1 MAESGKRMEQLKS
14 YLRRLSEGESLDS
27 VRVDFMREFK
37 EVDAVEIMEAEQQMI
52 KEGMPITEV
61 QKLCDIHSTLFH
73 GATLEEKIA
82 NARQPV
88 DVASLREE
96 RAEKTR
102 KLVETTGHP
111 LFTLTQENE
120 ALEKLIARIR
130 EQLDRKVTEAAG
142 TGTAVNG
149 SNNTGEN
156 AVSRELLSE
165 IRELAIHYAKKGDL
179 LYPLLKV
186 KYEISGPS
194 DVMWTTDD
202 EIRDEFSS
210 LAKAKRQDEAWK
222 QRMERALT
230 RAEEMIYKEANILFP
245 NCAVH
250 FTEEEWA
257 GIYQDAKDYDIC
269 LSVEPK
275 SWERAEKILQE
286 RTAYFQKERS
296 IQEGGT
302 EEKGSAWQNKPGTAG
317 IRKKSDGEEIVMAGG
332 QLTVEELEAM
342 LNTIPMEITFVDVEN
357 KNRFFNEGHKVFKRP
372 AMALGREVFSC
383 HPPKVEQQVR
393 RIIEAFRA
401 GTLDE
406 VPVWMNKNGRIM
418 LVKYMAVRDR
428 NGQYVGTLELVQDM
442 EFAREYFEGR

>member
-1 MAESGKRMEQLKS
+1 MVESGKRMEQLKS
-14 YLRRLSEGESLDS
+14 YLRRLSEGEILDS
-27 VRVDFMREFK
+27 VRADFMREFK
-37 EVDAVEIMEAEQQMI
+37 DVDAVEIMEAEQQMI
-52 KEGMPITEV
+52 KEGMSITEV
-61 QKLCDIHSTLFH
+61 QKLCDIHSALFH

-88 DVASLREE
+88 DVTSLREE

-120 ALEKLIARIR
+120 ALEKVIARIR

-149 SNNTGEN
+149 SRNTGEN

-186 KYEISGPS
+186 KYGISGPS

-202 EIRDEFSS
+202 EIRDELSG
-210 LAKAKRQDEAWK
+210 LAKAKGQDEAWK

-250 FTEEEWA
+250 FTEEEWI
-257 GIYQDAKDYDIC
+257 GIYQDAKDYAVC

-275 SWERAEKILQE
+275 SWEMAEKILQE
-286 RTAYFQKERS
+286 RTACRRE
-296 IQEGGT
+296 
-302 EEKGSAWQNKPGTAG
+302 
-317 IRKKSDGEEIVMAGG
+317 SDGGEIVMAGG
-332 QLTVEELEAM
+332 HLEVEELEAM

-357 KNRFFNEGHKVFKRP
+357 RNRFFNEGHKVFKRP

-393 RIIEAFRA
+393 RIIEEFRA

-428 NGQYVGTLELVQDM
+428 NGRYIGTLELVQDM
-442 EFAREYFEGR
+442 EFAREYFERKHD

>member
-1 MAESGKRMEQLKS
+1 MEESGKRMEQLKS
-14 YLRRLSEGESLDS
+14 YLRRLSEGEILDS
-27 VRVDFMREFK
+27 VRADFMREFK
-37 EVDAVEIMEAEQQMI
+37 DVDAVEIMEAEQQMI

-61 QKLCDIHSTLFH
+61 QKLCDIHSALFH

-88 DVASLREE
+88 DVTSLREE

-120 ALEKLIARIR
+120 ALEKVIARIR
-130 EQLDRKVTEAAG
+130 EQLDWKVTEAAG

-149 SNNTGEN
+149 SRNTGEN

-186 KYEISGPS
+186 KYGISGPS

-202 EIRDEFSS
+202 EIRDELSG
-210 LAKAKRQDEAWK
+210 LAKAKGQDEAWK
-222 QRMERALT
+222 QRMERAMT

-250 FTEEEWA
+250 FTEEEWI
-257 GIYQDAKDYDIC
+257 GIYQDAKDYAVC

-275 SWERAEKILQE
+275 SWEMAEKILQE
-286 RTAYFQKERS
+286 RTACRRE
-296 IQEGGT
+296 
-302 EEKGSAWQNKPGTAG
+302 
-317 IRKKSDGEEIVMAGG
+317 SDGGEIVMAGG
-332 QLTVEELEAM
+332 HLEVEELEAM
-342 LNTIPMEITFVDVEN
+342 LNTVPMEITFVDVEN
-357 KNRFFNEGHKVFKRP
+357 RNRFFNEGHKVFKRP

-393 RIIEAFRA
+393 RIIEEFRA

-428 NGQYVGTLELVQDM
+428 NGQYIGTLELVQDM
-442 EFAREYFEGR
+442 EFAREYFERKHD

>member
-1 MAESGKRMEQLKS
+1 MVESGKRMEQLKS
-14 YLRRLSEGESLDS
+14 YLRRLSEGEILDS
-27 VRVDFMREFK
+27 VRADFMREFK
-37 EVDAVEIMEAEQQMI
+37 DVDAVEIMEAEQQMI
-52 KEGMPITEV
+52 KEGMSITEV
-61 QKLCDIHSTLFH
+61 QKLCDIHSALFH

-88 DVASLREE
+88 DVTSLREE

-120 ALEKLIARIR
+120 ALEKVIARIR

-149 SNNTGEN
+149 SRNTGEN

-186 KYEISGPS
+186 KYGISGPS

-202 EIRDEFSS
+202 EIRDELSG
-210 LAKAKRQDEAWK
+210 LAKAKGQDEAWK
-222 QRMERALT
+222 QRMERAMT

-250 FTEEEWA
+250 FTEEEWI
-257 GIYQDAKDYDIC
+257 GIYQDAKDYDVC

-275 SWERAEKILQE
+275 SWEMAEKILQE
-286 RTAYFQKERS
+286 RTACQRE
-296 IQEGGT
+296 
-302 EEKGSAWQNKPGTAG
+302 
-317 IRKKSDGEEIVMAGG
+317 SDGGEIVMAGG
-332 QLTVEELEAM
+332 HLAVEELEAM
-342 LNTIPMEITFVDVEN
+342 LNTVPMEITFVDVEN
-357 KNRFFNEGHKVFKRP
+357 RNRFFNEGHKVFKRP

-393 RIIEAFRA
+393 RIIEEFRA

-428 NGQYVGTLELVQDM
+428 NGQYIGTLELVQDM
-442 EFAREYFEGR
+442 EFAREYFERKHD

>member
-1 MAESGKRMEQLKS
+1 M
-14 YLRRLSEGESLDS
+14 
-27 VRVDFMREFK
+27 
-37 EVDAVEIMEAEQQMI
+37 
-52 KEGMPITEV
+52 
-61 QKLCDIHSTLFH
+61 
-73 GATLEEKIA
+73 
-82 NARQPV
+82 
-88 DVASLREE
+88 
-96 RAEKTR
+96 
-102 KLVETTGHP
+102 
-111 LFTLTQENE
+111 
-120 ALEKLIARIR
+120 
-130 EQLDRKVTEAAG
+130 TEAAG

-149 SNNTGEN
+149 SRNTGEN

-186 KYEISGPS
+186 KYGISGPS

-202 EIRDEFSS
+202 EIRDELSG
-210 LAKAKRQDEAWK
+210 LAKAKGQDEAWK
-222 QRMERALT
+222 QRMERAMT

-250 FTEEEWA
+250 FTEEEWI
-257 GIYQDAKDYDIC
+257 GIYQDAKDYDVC

-286 RTAYFQKERS
+286 RTACRRE
-296 IQEGGT
+296 
-302 EEKGSAWQNKPGTAG
+302 
-317 IRKKSDGEEIVMAGG
+317 SDGGEIVMAGG
-332 QLTVEELEAM
+332 HLEVEELEAM

-357 KNRFFNEGHKVFKRP
+357 RNRFFNEGHKVFKRP

-393 RIIEAFRA
+393 RIIEEFRA

-428 NGQYVGTLELVQDM
+428 NGQYIGTLELVQDM
-442 EFAREYFEGR
+442 EFAREYFERKHD

>member
-1 MAESGKRMEQLKS
+1 MVESGKRMEQLKS
-14 YLRRLSEGESLDS
+14 YLRRLSEGESLD
-27 VRVDFMREFK
+27 RVCADFMREFK
-37 EVDAVEIMEAEQQMI
+37 DIDAVEIMEAEQQMI
-52 KEGMPITEV
+52 KEGMPIAEV
-61 QKLCDIHSTLFH
+61 QKLCDIHSALFH

-88 DVASLREE
+88 DVVSLREE

-102 KLVETTGHP
+102 ELVETTGHP

-120 ALEKLIARIR
+120 ALEKVIARIR

-142 TGTAVNG
+142 TGTAVN
-149 SNNTGEN
+149 SSRNTGEN
-156 AVSRELLSE
+156 TVSRELLSE
-165 IRELAIHYAKKGDL
+165 IWELAIHYAKKGDL

-186 KYEISGPS
+186 KYGISGPS

-202 EIRDEFSS
+202 EIRDELSG
-210 LAKAKRQDEAWK
+210 LAKAKGQDEAWK

-230 RAEEMIYKEANILFP
+230 RAEEMVYKEANILFP

-250 FTEEEWA
+250 FTEEEWV
-257 GIYQDAKDYDIC
+257 GIYQDAKDYDVC

-275 SWERAEKILQE
+275 SWERAEKIQQE
-286 RTAYFQKERS
+286 RTGCQRE
-296 IQEGGT
+296 
-302 EEKGSAWQNKPGTAG
+302 
-317 IRKKSDGEEIVMAGG
+317 SDDGEIVMAGG
-332 QLTVEELEAM
+332 HLAVEELEAM

-393 RIIEAFRA
+393 RIIEEFRA

-428 NGQYVGTLELVQDM
+428 NGQYIGTLELVQDM
-442 EFAREYFEGR
+442 EFAREYFERKHD

>member
-1 MAESGKRMEQLKS
+1 MEESGKRVEQLKS
-14 YLRRLSEGESLDS
+14 YLRRLSEGEILDS
-27 VRVDFMREFK
+27 VRADFMREFK
-37 EVDAVEIMEAEQQMI
+37 DVDAVEIMEAEQQMI

-61 QKLCDIHSTLFH
+61 QKLCDIHSALFH

-88 DVASLREE
+88 DVTSLREE

-120 ALEKLIARIR
+120 ALEKVIARIR

-149 SNNTGEN
+149 SRNTGEN

-186 KYEISGPS
+186 KYGISGPS

-202 EIRDEFSS
+202 EIRDELSG
-210 LAKAKRQDEAWK
+210 LAKAKGQDEAWK

-250 FTEEEWA
+250 FTEEEWI
-257 GIYQDAKDYDIC
+257 GIYQDAKDYAVC

-275 SWERAEKILQE
+275 SWEMAEKILQE
-286 RTAYFQKERS
+286 RTACRRE
-296 IQEGGT
+296 
-302 EEKGSAWQNKPGTAG
+302 
-317 IRKKSDGEEIVMAGG
+317 SDGGEIVMAGG
-332 QLTVEELEAM
+332 HLEVEELEAM

-357 KNRFFNEGHKVFKRP
+357 RNRFFNEGHKVFKRP

-393 RIIEAFRA
+393 RIIGEFRA

-428 NGQYVGTLELVQDM
+428 NGQYIGTLELVQDM
-442 EFAREYFEGR
+442 EFAREYFERKHD

>member
-1 MAESGKRMEQLKS
+1 MVESGKRMEQLKS
-14 YLRRLSEGESLDS
+14 YLRRLSEGEILDS
-27 VRVDFMREFK
+27 VRADFMREFK
-37 EVDAVEIMEAEQQMI
+37 DVDAVEIMEAEQQMI
-52 KEGMPITEV
+52 KEGMSITEV
-61 QKLCDIHSTLFH
+61 QKLCDIHSALFH

-88 DVASLREE
+88 DVTSLREE

-120 ALEKLIARIR
+120 ALEKVIARIR

-149 SNNTGEN
+149 SRNTGEN

-186 KYEISGPS
+186 KYGISGPS

-202 EIRDEFSS
+202 EIRDELSG
-210 LAKAKRQDEAWK
+210 LAKAKGQDEAWK
-222 QRMERALT
+222 QRMERAMT

-250 FTEEEWA
+250 FTEEEWI
-257 GIYQDAKDYDIC
+257 GIYQDAKDYDVC

-286 RTAYFQKERS
+286 RTACQRE
-296 IQEGGT
+296 
-302 EEKGSAWQNKPGTAG
+302 
-317 IRKKSDGEEIVMAGG
+317 SDDGEIVMAGG
-332 QLTVEELEAM
+332 HLEVEELEAM

-393 RIIEAFRA
+393 RIIEEFRT

-428 NGQYVGTLELVQDM
+428 NGRYIGTLELVQDM
-442 EFAREYFEGR
+442 EFAREYFERKHD

>member
-1 MAESGKRMEQLKS
+1 MVESGKRMEQLKS
-14 YLRRLSEGESLDS
+14 YLRRLSEGEILDS
-27 VRVDFMREFK
+27 VRADFMREFK
-37 EVDAVEIMEAEQQMI
+37 DVDAVEIMEAEQQMI

-61 QKLCDIHSTLFH
+61 QKLCDIHSALFH

-120 ALEKLIARIR
+120 ALEKVIARIR

-149 SNNTGEN
+149 SRNTGEN

-186 KYEISGPS
+186 KYGISGPS

-202 EIRDEFSS
+202 EIRDELSG
-210 LAKAKRQDEAWK
+210 LAKAKGQDEAWK

-250 FTEEEWA
+250 FTEEEWI
-257 GIYQDAKDYDIC
+257 GIYQDAKDYAVC

-275 SWERAEKILQE
+275 SWEGAEKILQE
-286 RTAYFQKERS
+286 RTACRRE
-296 IQEGGT
+296 
-302 EEKGSAWQNKPGTAG
+302 
-317 IRKKSDGEEIVMAGG
+317 SDGGEIVMAGG
-332 QLTVEELEAM
+332 HLEVEELEAM

-393 RIIEAFRA
+393 RIIEEFRA

-428 NGQYVGTLELVQDM
+428 NGQYIGTLELVQDM
-442 EFAREYFEGR
+442 EFARGYFERKHD

>member
-1 MAESGKRMEQLKS
+1 MAESEKRMEQLKS

-27 VRVDFMREFK
+27 VRADFMKEFK
-37 EVDAVEIMEAEQQMI
+37 DVDAIEIMEPEQQMI
-52 KEGMPITEV
+52 KEGMPVPEV
-61 QKLCDIHSTLFH
+61 QRLCDIHSALFH
-73 GATLEEKIA
+73 GATLEEKLA

-88 DVASLREE
+88 DVTSLREE

-120 ALEKLIARIR
+120 ELGKLIARIR
-130 EQLDRKVTEAAG
+130 EQLDRKATDAAG
-142 TGTAVNG
+142 IGTAVHGN
-149 SNNTGEN
+149 SNTGEN

-186 KYEISGPS
+186 KYGISGPS

-210 LAKAKRQDEAWK
+210 LTKAKRQDEAWK
-222 QRMERALT
+222 QHMERALT

-275 SWERAEKILQE
+275 VWEKAEKILQE
-286 RTAYFQKERS
+286 RAAYFQKERS
-296 IQEGGT
+296 RQED
-302 EEKGSAWQNKPGTAG
+302 KTAG
-317 IRKKSDGEEIVMAGG
+317 ADNADPKRPQAGIQRKSDGEEIVMAGG
-332 QLTVEELEAM
+332 HMTVAELEAM
-342 LNTIPMEITFVDVEN
+342 LNTIPLEITFVDVEN

-372 AMALGREVFSC
+372 VMALGREVFSC
-383 HPPKVEQQVR
+383 HPPKIEQQVR
-393 RIIEAFRA
+393 RIIEEFRA

-406 VPVWMNKNGRIM
+406 VPVWMNKNSRIM

-428 NGQYVGTLELVQDM
+428 QGQYVGTLELVQDM
-442 EFAREYFEGR
+442 EFAREYFESK

>member
-1 MAESGKRMEQLKS
+1 MVESGKRMEQLKS
-14 YLRRLSEGESLDS
+14 YLRRLSEGEILDS
-27 VRVDFMREFK
+27 VRADFMREFK
-37 EVDAVEIMEAEQQMI
+37 DVDAVEIMEAEQQMI

-61 QKLCDIHSTLFH
+61 QKLCDIHSALFH

-102 KLVETTGHP
+102 KLLETTGHP

-120 ALEKLIARIR
+120 ALEKVIAKIR

-149 SNNTGEN
+149 SSNTGEN

-186 KYEISGPS
+186 KYGISGPS

-202 EIRDEFSS
+202 EIRDELSG
-210 LAKAKRQDEAWK
+210 LAKAKGQDEAWK

-250 FTEEEWA
+250 FTEEEWI
-257 GIYQDAKDYDIC
+257 GIYQDAKDYDVC

-275 SWERAEKILQE
+275 SWGRAEKILQE
-286 RTAYFQKERS
+286 
-296 IQEGGT
+296 
-302 EEKGSAWQNKPGTAG
+302 GTAC
-317 IRKKSDGEEIVMAGG
+317 RRESDGGEIVMAGG
-332 QLTVEELEAM
+332 HLEVEELEAM

-393 RIIEAFRA
+393 RIIEEFRA

-406 VPVWMNKNGRIM
+406 VPVWMNKNGRSM

-428 NGQYVGTLELVQDM
+428 NGQYIGTLELVQDM
-442 EFAREYFEGR
+442 EFAREYFERKHD

>member
-1 MAESGKRMEQLKS
+1 MVESGKRMEQLKS
-14 YLRRLSEGESLDS
+14 YLRRLSEGEILDS
-27 VRVDFMREFK
+27 VRADFMREFK
-37 EVDAVEIMEAEQQMI
+37 DVDAVEIMEAEQQMI

-61 QKLCDIHSTLFH
+61 QKLCDIHSALFH

-88 DVASLREE
+88 DVTSLREE

-102 KLVETTGHP
+102 ELVETTGHP

-120 ALEKLIARIR
+120 ALEKVIARIR

-149 SNNTGEN
+149 SRNTGEN

-186 KYEISGPS
+186 KYGISGPS

-202 EIRDEFSS
+202 EIRDELSG
-210 LAKAKRQDEAWK
+210 LAKAKGQDEAWK
-222 QRMERALT
+222 QRMERAMT

-250 FTEEEWA
+250 FTEEEWI
-257 GIYQDAKDYDIC
+257 GIYQDAKDYDVC
-269 LSVEPK
+269 LSVELK

-286 RTAYFQKERS
+286 RTACRRE
-296 IQEGGT
+296 
-302 EEKGSAWQNKPGTAG
+302 
-317 IRKKSDGEEIVMAGG
+317 SDGGEIVMAGG
-332 QLTVEELEAM
+332 HLEVEELEAM

-393 RIIEAFRA
+393 RIIEEFRA

-428 NGQYVGTLELVQDM
+428 NGQYIGTLELVQDM
-442 EFAREYFEGR
+442 EFARGYFERKHD

>member
-1 MAESGKRMEQLKS
+1 MAESEKRMEQLKS

-27 VRVDFMREFK
+27 VRADFMKEFK
-37 EVDAVEIMEAEQQMI
+37 DVDAIEIMEAEQQMI
-52 KEGMPITEV
+52 KEGMPVPEV
-61 QKLCDIHSTLFH
+61 QRLCDIHSALFH
-73 GATLEEKIA
+73 GATLEEKLA

-88 DVASLREE
+88 DVTSLREE

-120 ALEKLIARIR
+120 ELGKLIARIR
-130 EQLDRKVTEAAG
+130 EQLDRKMTEAAG
-142 TGTAVNG
+142 TGTAANG
-149 SNNTGEN
+149 SSNTGEN

-186 KYEISGPS
+186 KYGISGPS

-210 LAKAKRQDEAWK
+210 LTKAKRQDEAWK

-275 SWERAEKILQE
+275 NWEKAEKILQE
-286 RTAYFQKERS
+286 S
-296 IQEGGT
+296 IIFSEGT
-302 EEKGSAWQNKPGTAG
+302 QQAG
-317 IRKKSDGEEIVMAGG
+317 R
-332 QLTVEELEAM
+332 
-342 LNTIPMEITFVDVEN
+342 
-357 KNRFFNEGHKVFKRP
+357 
-372 AMALGREVFSC
+372 
-383 HPPKVEQQVR
+383 
-393 RIIEAFRA
+393 
-401 GTLDE
+401 
-406 VPVWMNKNGRIM
+406 
-418 LVKYMAVRDR
+418 
-428 NGQYVGTLELVQDM
+428 
-442 EFAREYFEGR
+442 

>member
-1 MAESGKRMEQLKS
+1 M
-14 YLRRLSEGESLDS
+14 
-27 VRVDFMREFK
+27 
-37 EVDAVEIMEAEQQMI
+37 
-52 KEGMPITEV
+52 
-61 QKLCDIHSTLFH
+61 
-73 GATLEEKIA
+73 
-82 NARQPV
+82 
-88 DVASLREE
+88 
-96 RAEKTR
+96 
-102 KLVETTGHP
+102 ETTGHP
-111 LFTLTQENE
+111 LFTLTRENE

-149 SNNTGEN
+149 SRNTGEN

-186 KYEISGPS
+186 KYGISGPS

-202 EIRDEFSS
+202 EIRDELSG
-210 LAKAKRQDEAWK
+210 LAKAKGQDEAWK
-222 QRMERALT
+222 QRMERAMT

-250 FTEEEWA
+250 FTEEEWI
-257 GIYQDAKDYDIC
+257 GIYQDAKDYDVC

-286 RTAYFQKERS
+286 RTACQRE
-296 IQEGGT
+296 
-302 EEKGSAWQNKPGTAG
+302 
-317 IRKKSDGEEIVMAGG
+317 SDDGEIVMAGG
-332 QLTVEELEAM
+332 HLEVEELEAM

-393 RIIEAFRA
+393 RIIEEFRA

-428 NGQYVGTLELVQDM
+428 NGQYIGTLELVQDM
-442 EFAREYFEGR
+442 EFAREYFERKHD

>member
-1 MAESGKRMEQLKS
+1 MAESEKRMEQLKS

-27 VRVDFMREFK
+27 VRADFMKEFK
-37 EVDAVEIMEAEQQMI
+37 DVDAIEIMEAEQQMI
-52 KEGMPITEV
+52 KEGMPVPEV
-61 QKLCDIHSTLFH
+61 QRLCDIHSALFH
-73 GATLEEKIA
+73 GATLEEKLA

-88 DVASLREE
+88 DVTSLREE

-120 ALEKLIARIR
+120 ELGKLIARIR
-130 EQLDRKVTEAAG
+130 EQLDRKATDAAG
-142 TGTAVNG
+142 IGTAVHGN
-149 SNNTGEN
+149 SNTGEN

-186 KYEISGPS
+186 KYGISGPS

-210 LAKAKRQDEAWK
+210 LTKAKRQDEAWK
-222 QRMERALT
+222 QHMERALT
-230 RAEEMIYKEANILFP
+230 RAEKMIYKEANILFP

-275 SWERAEKILQE
+275 VWEKAEKILQE
-286 RTAYFQKERS
+286 RAAYFQKER
-296 IQEGGT
+296 IRQEDKTAGAD
-302 EEKGSAWQNKPGTAG
+302 SAELKKPEAG
-317 IRKKSDGEEIVMAGG
+317 IRRKSDGEEIVMAGG
-332 QLTVEELEAM
+332 HMTVAELEAM

-372 AMALGREVFSC
+372 VMALGREVFSC
-383 HPPKVEQQVR
+383 HPPKIEQQVR
-393 RIIEAFRA
+393 RIIEEFRA

-406 VPVWMNKNGRIM
+406 VPVWMNKNSRIM

-428 NGQYVGTLELVQDM
+428 QGQYVGTLELVQDM
-442 EFAREYFEGR
+442 EFAREYFESK

>member
-1 MAESGKRMEQLKS
+1 MVESGKRMEQLKS
-14 YLRRLSEGESLDS
+14 YLRRLSEGEILDS
-27 VRVDFMREFK
+27 VRADFMREFK
-37 EVDAVEIMEAEQQMI
+37 DVDAVEIMEAEQQMI

-61 QKLCDIHSTLFH
+61 QKLCDIHSALFH

-120 ALEKLIARIR
+120 ALEKVIARIR

-149 SNNTGEN
+149 SRNTGEN

-186 KYEISGPS
+186 KYGISGPS

-202 EIRDEFSS
+202 EIRDELSG
-210 LAKAKRQDEAWK
+210 LAKAKGQDEAWK

-250 FTEEEWA
+250 FTEEEWI
-257 GIYQDAKDYDIC
+257 GIYQDAKDYTVC

-275 SWERAEKILQE
+275 SWEMAEKILQE
-286 RTAYFQKERS
+286 RTACRRE
-296 IQEGGT
+296 
-302 EEKGSAWQNKPGTAG
+302 
-317 IRKKSDGEEIVMAGG
+317 SDGGEIVMAGG
-332 QLTVEELEAM
+332 HLEVEELEAM

-357 KNRFFNEGHKVFKRP
+357 RNRFFNEGHKVFKRP

-393 RIIEAFRA
+393 RIIGEFRA

-428 NGQYVGTLELVQDM
+428 NGQYIGTLELVQDM
-442 EFAREYFEGR
+442 EFAREYFERKYD

>member
-1 MAESGKRMEQLKS
+1 MEESGKRMEQLKS
-14 YLRRLSEGESLDS
+14 YLRRLSEGEILDS
-27 VRVDFMREFK
+27 VRADFMREFK
-37 EVDAVEIMEAEQQMI
+37 DVDAVEIMEAEQQMI
-52 KEGMPITEV
+52 KEGMSITEV
-61 QKLCDIHSTLFH
+61 QKLCDIHSALFH

-82 NARQPV
+82 NVRQPV

-120 ALEKLIARIR
+120 ALEKVIAKIR

-149 SNNTGEN
+149 SRNTGEN

-186 KYEISGPS
+186 KYGISGPS

-202 EIRDEFSS
+202 EIRDELSG
-210 LAKAKRQDEAWK
+210 LAKAKGQDEAWK

-250 FTEEEWA
+250 FTEEEWI
-257 GIYQDAKDYDIC
+257 GIYQDAKDYAVC

-275 SWERAEKILQE
+275 SWEMAEKILQE
-286 RTAYFQKERS
+286 RTACRRE
-296 IQEGGT
+296 
-302 EEKGSAWQNKPGTAG
+302 
-317 IRKKSDGEEIVMAGG
+317 SDGGEIVMAGG
-332 QLTVEELEAM
+332 HLEVEELEAM

-357 KNRFFNEGHKVFKRP
+357 RNRFFNEGHKVFKRP

-393 RIIEAFRA
+393 RIIGEFRA

-428 NGQYVGTLELVQDM
+428 NGQYIGTLELVQDM
-442 EFAREYFEGR
+442 EFAREYFERKHD

>member
-1 MAESGKRMEQLKS
+1 MVESGKRMEQLKS
-14 YLRRLSEGESLDS
+14 YLRRLSEGEILDS
-27 VRVDFMREFK
+27 VRADFMREFK
-37 EVDAVEIMEAEQQMI
+37 DVDAVEIMEAEQQMI

-61 QKLCDIHSTLFH
+61 QKLCDIHSALFH

-120 ALEKLIARIR
+120 ALEKVIARIR

-149 SNNTGEN
+149 SRNTGEN

-186 KYEISGPS
+186 KYGISGPS

-202 EIRDEFSS
+202 EIRDELSG
-210 LAKAKRQDEAWK
+210 LAKAKGQDEAWK
-222 QRMERALT
+222 QRMERAMT

-250 FTEEEWA
+250 FTEEEWI
-257 GIYQDAKDYDIC
+257 GIYQDAKDYDVC

-275 SWERAEKILQE
+275 NWERAEKILQE
-286 RTAYFQKERS
+286 RTACRRE
-296 IQEGGT
+296 
-302 EEKGSAWQNKPGTAG
+302 
-317 IRKKSDGEEIVMAGG
+317 SDGGEIVMAGG
-332 QLTVEELEAM
+332 HLEVEELEAM

-393 RIIEAFRA
+393 RIIEEFRA

-428 NGQYVGTLELVQDM
+428 NGQYIGTLELVQDM
-442 EFAREYFEGR
+442 EFARGYFERKHD

>member
-1 MAESGKRMEQLKS
+1 MVESGKRMEQLKS
-14 YLRRLSEGESLDS
+14 YLRRLSEGEILDS
-27 VRVDFMREFK
+27 VRADFMREFK
-37 EVDAVEIMEAEQQMI
+37 DVDAVEIMEAEQQMI

-61 QKLCDIHSTLFH
+61 QKLCDIHSALFH

-88 DVASLREE
+88 DVTSLREE

-120 ALEKLIARIR
+120 ALEKVIARIR

-149 SNNTGEN
+149 SRNTGEN

-186 KYEISGPS
+186 KYGISGPS

-202 EIRDEFSS
+202 EIRDELSG
-210 LAKAKRQDEAWK
+210 LAKAKGQDEAWK
-222 QRMERALT
+222 QRMERAMT

-250 FTEEEWA
+250 FTEEEWI
-257 GIYQDAKDYDIC
+257 GIYQDAKDYAVC

-275 SWERAEKILQE
+275 SWEMAEKILQE
-286 RTAYFQKERS
+286 RTACRRE
-296 IQEGGT
+296 
-302 EEKGSAWQNKPGTAG
+302 
-317 IRKKSDGEEIVMAGG
+317 SDGGEIVMAGG
-332 QLTVEELEAM
+332 HLEVEELEAM

-357 KNRFFNEGHKVFKRP
+357 RNRFFNEGHKVFKRP

-393 RIIEAFRA
+393 RIIEEFRA

-428 NGQYVGTLELVQDM
+428 NGQYIGTLELVQDM
-442 EFAREYFEGR
+442 EFAREYFERKHD

>member
-1 MAESGKRMEQLKS
+1 MVESGKRMEQLKS
-14 YLRRLSEGESLDS
+14 YLRRLSEGEILDS
-27 VRVDFMREFK
+27 VRADFMREFK
-37 EVDAVEIMEAEQQMI
+37 DVDAVEIMKAEQQMI

-61 QKLCDIHSTLFH
+61 QKLCDIHSALFH

-88 DVASLREE
+88 DVTSLREE

-120 ALEKLIARIR
+120 ALEKVIARIR

-149 SNNTGEN
+149 SRNTGEN

-186 KYEISGPS
+186 KYGISGPS

-202 EIRDEFSS
+202 EIRDELSG
-210 LAKAKRQDEAWK
+210 LAKAKGQDEAWK

-250 FTEEEWA
+250 FTEEEWI
-257 GIYQDAKDYDIC
+257 GIYQDAKDYAVC

-275 SWERAEKILQE
+275 SWEMAEKILQE
-286 RTAYFQKERS
+286 RTACRRE
-296 IQEGGT
+296 
-302 EEKGSAWQNKPGTAG
+302 
-317 IRKKSDGEEIVMAGG
+317 SDGGEIVMAGG
-332 QLTVEELEAM
+332 HLEVEELEAM

-357 KNRFFNEGHKVFKRP
+357 RNRFFNEGHKVFKRP

-393 RIIEAFRA
+393 RIIGEFRA

-428 NGQYVGTLELVQDM
+428 NGQYIGTLELVQDM
-442 EFAREYFEGR
+442 EFAREYFERKHD

>member
-1 MAESGKRMEQLKS
+1 MVESGKRMEQLKS
-14 YLRRLSEGESLDS
+14 YLRRLSEGEILDS
-27 VRVDFMREFK
+27 VRADFMREFK
-37 EVDAVEIMEAEQQMI
+37 DVDAVEIMEAEQQMI

-61 QKLCDIHSTLFH
+61 QKLCDIHSALFH

-88 DVASLREE
+88 DVTSLREE

-120 ALEKLIARIR
+120 ALEKVIARIR

-149 SNNTGEN
+149 SRNTGEN

-186 KYEISGPS
+186 KYGISGPS

-202 EIRDEFSS
+202 EIRDELSG
-210 LAKAKRQDEAWK
+210 LAKAKGQDEAWK

-250 FTEEEWA
+250 FTEEEWI
-257 GIYQDAKDYDIC
+257 GIYQDAKDYAVC

-275 SWERAEKILQE
+275 SWEMAEKILQE
-286 RTAYFQKERS
+286 RTACRRE
-296 IQEGGT
+296 
-302 EEKGSAWQNKPGTAG
+302 
-317 IRKKSDGEEIVMAGG
+317 SDGGEIVMAGG
-332 QLTVEELEAM
+332 HLEVEELEAM

-357 KNRFFNEGHKVFKRP
+357 RNRFFNEGHKVFKRP

-393 RIIEAFRA
+393 RIIGEFRA

-428 NGQYVGTLELVQDM
+428 NGQYIGTLELVQDM
-442 EFAREYFEGR
+442 EFAREYFERKHD

>member
-1 MAESGKRMEQLKS
+1 MVESGKRMEQLKS
-14 YLRRLSEGESLDS
+14 YLRRLSEGEILDS
-27 VRVDFMREFK
+27 VRADFMREFK
-37 EVDAVEIMEAEQQMI
+37 DVDAVEIMEAEQQMI

-61 QKLCDIHSTLFH
+61 QKLCDIHSALFH

-88 DVASLREE
+88 DVTSLREE

-120 ALEKLIARIR
+120 ALEKVIARIR

-149 SNNTGEN
+149 SRNTGEN

-186 KYEISGPS
+186 KYGISGPS

-202 EIRDEFSS
+202 EIRDELSG
-210 LAKAKRQDEAWK
+210 LAKAKGQDEAWK

-250 FTEEEWA
+250 FTEEEWI
-257 GIYQDAKDYDIC
+257 GIYQDAKDYAVC

-275 SWERAEKILQE
+275 SWEMAEKILQE
-286 RTAYFQKERS
+286 RTACRRE
-296 IQEGGT
+296 
-302 EEKGSAWQNKPGTAG
+302 
-317 IRKKSDGEEIVMAGG
+317 SDGGEIVMAGG
-332 QLTVEELEAM
+332 HLEVEELEAM
-342 LNTIPMEITFVDVEN
+342 LNTVPMEITFVDVEN
-357 KNRFFNEGHKVFKRP
+357 RNRFFNEGHKVFKRP

-393 RIIEAFRA
+393 RIIEEFRA

-428 NGQYVGTLELVQDM
+428 NGQYIGTLELVQDM
-442 EFAREYFEGR
+442 EFAREYFERKYD

>member
-1 MAESGKRMEQLKS
+1 MVESGKRMEQLKS
-14 YLRRLSEGESLDS
+14 YLRRLSEGEILDS
-27 VRVDFMREFK
+27 VRADFMREFK
-37 EVDAVEIMEAEQQMI
+37 DVDAVEIMEAEQQMI

-61 QKLCDIHSTLFH
+61 QKLCDIHSALFH
-73 GATLEEKIA
+73 GVTLEEKIA

-120 ALEKLIARIR
+120 ALEKVIARIR

-149 SNNTGEN
+149 SRNTGEN

-186 KYEISGPS
+186 KYGISGPS

-202 EIRDEFSS
+202 EIRDELSG
-210 LAKAKRQDEAWK
+210 LAKAKGQDEAWK

-250 FTEEEWA
+250 FTEEEWI
-257 GIYQDAKDYDIC
+257 GIYQDAKDYAVC

-275 SWERAEKILQE
+275 SWEMAEKILQE
-286 RTAYFQKERS
+286 RTACQRE
-296 IQEGGT
+296 
-302 EEKGSAWQNKPGTAG
+302 
-317 IRKKSDGEEIVMAGG
+317 SDGGEIVMAGG
-332 QLTVEELEAM
+332 HLEVEELEAM

-357 KNRFFNEGHKVFKRP
+357 RNRFFNEGHKVFKRP

-393 RIIEAFRA
+393 RIIGEFRA

-428 NGQYVGTLELVQDM
+428 NGQYIGTLELVQDM
-442 EFAREYFEGR
+442 EFAREYFERKHD